1 MLLKRGMSF
10 SGVLADRLEL
20 PGEALGD
27 VKLSVTGRRQALV
40 ENHRGLLTCTEE
52 MISVRTGRGTLS
64 LIGAELRIQAMN
76 QRELLILGRLDRA
89 EWEE

>member
-1 MLLKRGMSF
+1 M
-10 SGVLADRLEL
+10 
-20 PGEALGD
+20 
-27 VKLSVTGRRQALV
+27 